1 MASYNEFTAVNYMGK
16 PRDSKGEVKSL
27 LPYSLQQQWHGEMEL
42 KRNLVFILIS
52 IILISCSGIHVM
64 GDPVLADVTDK
75 DGSTVIGG
83 VYGDVV
89 RVVGTGVI
97 AGSQI
102 NLYWD
107 AVKSWKDGEGLL
119 NSSEGLPNGSF
130 EVWFLVPDSDWGTHY
145 LWVKDVEESKTDG
158 PALFSISSKLI
169 ITPGSG
175 LPRDKITLKGYG
187 FKGDADVTDITF
199 DSSGLSTTPSTP
211 RTNPTGSWEATFKVP
226 SLADNEY
233 TITTEDE
240 GGKSASETFKI
251 GPAITIDNDE
261 GSVGSTVEVY
271 GRGFTENGIVESV
284 TLNGILCGVLD
295 DDDLE
300 IENDGEFRFDFV
312 VPSVNQVDRDFEIIV
327 TDDDSKEATVYFR
340 VTELSEISL
349 DPEFGPQGSSVS
361 ITGNKFA
368 PSSDVEISIDG
379 STVKTLRTNS
389 NGHFD
394 GTFRIPA
401 ISMGTYTVTAEQGAY
416 NIDESQSFRIGTM
429 IVILSSSSGPCGKK
443 VTLSG
448 TGFTPNGHWNASIDG
463 VSLFEDETV
472 SGDAYLFG
480 TFYVPTLDPGTYT
493 VTITDIDEGI
503 MVKNQFMVTQRTSVT
518 LEPSIFP
525 AGSNVTLKGS
535 YFAESDGDIDVDFTY
550 YNDTD
555 EWDMDVYKGTSTV
568 STGDDGD
575 FLSWWDVPEDL
586 EEGKYTVIVTDDEG
600 LYAEFNFTIGEKI
613 ISISTRREI
622 FSGGN
627 TIGFYVESSF
637 KEEGSYIAIRNP
649 SGVLTWQTDDL
660 NTWIKDGIIYTAPYY
675 TQTAGGHP
683 MVLESDAVEGNWTWI
698 WYDSEDKELASGSF
712 QVGDTSQQEE
722 EEEEPVVEE
731 PDVQNV
737 TLQNKIDSLEAELN
751 QYQTELEAIASS
763 IEGMSSSTSGAIVD
777 VAEEV
782 SSLRADINDMA
793 GSIEEVRQL
802 AANAET
808 EVESLREEA
817 ASILSAA
824 RTQTY
829 IVYAALI
836 ISIVSFIMGF
846 VGPLQ
851 ITRKRPV

>member
-1 MASYNEFTAVNYMGK
+1 MA
-16 PRDSKGEVKSL
+16 
-27 LPYSLQQQWHGEMEL
+27 
-42 KRNLVFILIS
+42 FILIS

-64 GDPVLADVTDK
+64 GDPVIADVTDK
-75 DGSTVIGG
+75 DGFTVTGG

-107 AVKSWKDGEGLL
+107 AVKSWDGEEGLL

-145 LWVKDVEESKTDG
+145 LWVKDIEESKTDG
-158 PALFSISSKLI
+158 PAFFSISSKLI

-175 LPRDKITLKGYG
+175 LQGDTITLKGYG
-187 FKGDADVTDITF
+187 FKGDADITDITF

-211 RTNPTGSWEATFKVP
+211 RTDPTGSWQATFKVP

-233 TITTEDE
+233 TITAEDE
-240 GGKSASETFKI
+240 GGKSASEAFKI
-251 GPAITIDNDE
+251 GPAITIDIDE
-261 GSVGSTVEVY
+261 GSVGSIVEVY

-284 TLNGILCGVLD
+284 TLNGIHCGVLD
-295 DDDLE
+295 VNDLE

-312 VPSVNQVDRDFEIIV
+312 VPSVNQADRDFEIIV
-327 TDDDSKEATVYFR
+327 TDDGSKEAYVYFT

-349 DPEFGPQGSSVS
+349 DPGFGLQGSSVS
-361 ITGNKFA
+361 ITGDNFA
-368 PSSDVEISIDG
+368 PSSDVEISIEG
-379 STVKTLRTNS
+379 STVKTLQTNS

-394 GTFRIPA
+394 GTFTVPA
-401 ISMGTYTVTAEQGAY
+401 ISTGTYTVTVEQGDY

-429 IVILSSSSGPCGKK
+429 IVILSSSNGPCGKK

-448 TGFTPNGHWNASIDG
+448 TGFTPNGDWNASIDG
-463 VSLFEDETV
+463 VALFEDETV
-472 SGDAYLFG
+472 SGDTYLFG

-503 MVKNQFMVTQRTSVT
+503 MVTNQFTVTHRTSVAV
-518 LEPSIFP
+518 EPVIFP
-525 AGSNVTLKGS
+525 AGYNVTLDGS

-550 YNDTD
+550 HNDTD

-568 STGDDGD
+568 STDDDGG
-575 FLSWWDVPEDL
+575 FLAWWDVPEDL
-586 EEGKYTVIVTDDEG
+586 DEGNYTVIVTDDEG
-600 LYAEFNFTIGEKI
+600 LHTEFNFTIGAKI
-613 ISISTRREI
+613 ISISTRRETY
-622 FSGGN
+622 SGGN

-649 SGVLTWQTDDL
+649 LGVLTWQTDDL
-660 NTWIKDGIIYTAPYY
+660 NTWIKDGVIYTAPYY

-683 MVLESDAVEGNWTWI
+683 MVLESDAAEGNWTWV
-698 WYDSEDKELASGSF
+698 WYDSGDEELASGSF
-712 QVGDTSQQEE
+712 QVGDTSQQE

-737 TLQNKIDSLEAELN
+737 TLQNKIDSLEAELS
-751 QYQTELEAIASS
+751 QYQTELEALSSS
-763 IEGMSSSTSGAIVD
+763 IEEMSSSTSGAIVD

-782 SSLRADINDMA
+782 SSLRADIDDMA

-802 AANAET
+802 AVNAET

-817 ASILSAA
+817 AGILSAA
-824 RTQTY
+824 RMQTY
-829 IVYAALI
+829 LVYAALI